1 MLAEMHAEA
10 LILCANEYGA
20 NDVAGK
26 KEEEESV
33 MQMWVM
39 QCIKN

>member
-10 LILCANEYGA
+10 LVLCANEYGA

-26 KEEEESV
+26 KQEEESV
-33 MQMWVM
+33 MQVRVM
-39 QCIKN
+39 